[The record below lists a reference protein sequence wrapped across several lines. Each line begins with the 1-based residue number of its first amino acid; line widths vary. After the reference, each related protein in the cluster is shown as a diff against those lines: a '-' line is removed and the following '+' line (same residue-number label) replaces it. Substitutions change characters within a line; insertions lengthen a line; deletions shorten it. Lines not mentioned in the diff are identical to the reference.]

1 MPRKAAK
8 MNSSAEFKAPSGS
21 MLDESNQMSYLPDG
35 RNSQAD
41 YYRLQ
46 NRDKQLAAVDNLSP
60 AEQAYVLGVATPPS
74 GAVPNAQANIKAKI
88 QKIHEKDLIEL
99 RALVYLQSL
108 PDTSPELIQLKS
120 YCGCDSREQIA
131 SYIADKQIK
140 KLFLSQ
146 IEALTGGS
154 ELSQVYKNTIVTGA
168 TAFKKLFE

>member
-1 MPRKAAK
+1 MKS
-8 MNSSAEFKAPSGS
+8 SSAEFKAPSGS
-21 MLDESNQMSYLPDG
+21 MLDESNQMSYIPDG

-41 YYRLQ
+41 YYRLE
-46 NRDKQLAAVDNLSP
+46 NRDKQLAAVENLSP
-60 AEQAYVLGVATPPS
+60 AEQAYVLGVAVPS
-74 GAVPNAQANIKAKI
+74 GGAAVKDAKDAIKAKI

-146 IEALTGGS
+146 IDAITGGS
-154 ELSQVYKNTIVTGA
+154 ALSDVYKKTIVGGA
-168 TAFKKLFE
+168 TAFGALFGATIP